1 MSGVVSR
8 SGRCATVAE
17 RGHERVDLPLASED
31 EESPAARRRRREREN
46 HSLDEFTRAS
56 EAIEA

>member
-8 SGRCATVAE
+8 SRSVATVAE
-17 RGHERVDLPLASED
+17 RGHERVDLPLGRER
-31 EESPAARRRRREREN
+31 EETSAARRRRREREN
-46 HSLDEFTRAS
+46 HSLDEFARAS

>member
-8 SGRCATVAE
+8 SRSVATVAE

-31 EESPAARRRRREREN
+31 EESPAERWGRRRAAN
-46 HSLDEFTRAS
+46 HSLSEFGG
-56 EAIEA
+56 EA